1 MKTRKRILIG
11 LLLSTA
17 SIACQSPR
25 EDCQMDVEDVYQPV
39 CLIAIAANS
48 RQASD
53 NSLTG
58 VLLACSEYLQKKDE
72 CGKKF
77 Y

>member
-1 MKTRKRILIG
+1 
-11 LLLSTA
+11 
-17 SIACQSPR
+17 
-25 EDCQMDVEDVYQPV
+25 MDVEDVYQPV

-48 RQASD
+48 RQPSD